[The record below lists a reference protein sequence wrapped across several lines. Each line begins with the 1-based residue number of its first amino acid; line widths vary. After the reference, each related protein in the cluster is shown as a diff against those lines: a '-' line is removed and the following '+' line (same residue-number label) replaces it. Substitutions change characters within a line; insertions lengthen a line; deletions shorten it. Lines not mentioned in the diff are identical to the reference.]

1 MGSLGDHA
9 LIDVIQNMF
18 FHKRCQVLVLMKREV
33 SRSILDLQITVDR
46 KCTCADRT
54 RYFRVRLEDRRNGF
68 RPDIHFQLCSCRDR
82 VDGLSAFRNEE
93 MDTDRIISA
102 ECLAQE
108 VDSGH
113 CEIDCI

>member
-54 RYFRVRLEDRRNGF
+54 RYFAFVSKIAGTVFARTL
-68 RPDIHFQLCSCRDR
+68 HFQLRSCRDR